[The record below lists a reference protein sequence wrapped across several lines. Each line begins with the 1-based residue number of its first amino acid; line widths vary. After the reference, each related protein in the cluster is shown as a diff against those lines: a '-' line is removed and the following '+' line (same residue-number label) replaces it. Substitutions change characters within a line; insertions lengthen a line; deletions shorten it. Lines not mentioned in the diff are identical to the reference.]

1 VRSEAPNEP
10 ARRRPVRTCTL
21 CGIHHT
27 VRRKGSISASDPPN
41 GGEPDSRPGA
51 GDARPGQLTQITRA
65 MVAIY
70 KDQFGRGPTHA
81 RSHYA
86 GPDMIVCALEDT
98 LTPIERTLVSI
109 GEHQR
114 LRDIRALFQH
124 TAEDAFR
131 SAVEDITGR
140 TVVAFSS
147 GFDTNA
153 DVATEVFL
161 LERPNG
167 ERSAPA

>member
-1 VRSEAPNEP
+1 MSANETSTEDGAETRSP
-10 ARRRPVRTCTL
+10 RR
-21 CGIHHT
+21 
-27 VRRKGSISASDPPN
+27 D
-41 GGEPDSRPGA
+41 E
-51 GDARPGQLTQITRA
+51 RPGQLTQITRA

-98 LTPIERTLVSI
+98 LTPIERTLVSL

-124 TAEDAFR
+124 TAEATFR
-131 SAVEDITGR
+131 SSVEDITGR
-140 TVVAFSS
+140 KVVAFSS

-161 LERPNG
+161 FERLTT
-167 ERSAPA
+167 ERRPAE

>member
-1 VRSEAPNEP
+1 MSANETSTEDEAERRSSQRDE
-10 ARRRPVRTCTL
+10 
-21 CGIHHT
+21 
-27 VRRKGSISASDPPN
+27 
-41 GGEPDSRPGA
+41 
-51 GDARPGQLTQITRA
+51 RPGQLTQITRA

-70 KDQFGRGPTHA
+70 KDQFGRGPTYA

-86 GPDMIVCALEDT
+86 GPDIIVCALEDT
-98 LTPIERTLVSI
+98 LTPIERTLVSL

-124 TAEDAFR
+124 TAETAFR

-140 TVVAFSS
+140 KVVAFSS

-161 LERPNG
+161 MERLTT
-167 ERSAPA
+167 ERSASD

>member
-1 VRSEAPNEP
+1 MSVNETSSDDEAEGRGA
-10 ARRRPVRTCTL
+10 ARET
-21 CGIHHT
+21 
-27 VRRKGSISASDPPN
+27 
-41 GGEPDSRPGA
+41 
-51 GDARPGQLTQITRA
+51 RPGQLTQVTRA

-81 RSHYA
+81 HSHYA
-86 GPDMIVCALEDT
+86 GSDMIVCALEDT
-98 LTPIERTLVSI
+98 LTPIERTLVAI

-114 LRDIRALFQH
+114 LRDIRMLFQH

-140 TVVAFSS
+140 KVVAFSS
-147 GFDTNA
+147 GFDTKA

-161 LERPNG
+161 FERLPG
-167 ERSAPA
+167 DRPA

>member
-1 VRSEAPNEP
+1 MSINETSTEDEAE
-10 ARRRPVRTCTL
+10 
-21 CGIHHT
+21 
-27 VRRKGSISASDPPN
+27 
-41 GGEPDSRPGA
+41 SRGTAPET
-51 GDARPGQLTQITRA
+51 RPGQLTQVTRA

-81 RSHYA
+81 HSHYA
-86 GPDMIVCALEDT
+86 GSDMIVCALEDT
-98 LTPIERTLVSI
+98 LTPIERTLVAI

-114 LRDIRALFQH
+114 LRDIRMLFQH

-140 TVVAFSS
+140 RVIAFSS
-147 GFDTNA
+147 GFDTKA

-161 LERPNG
+161 FERLPGERP
-167 ERSAPA
+167 A

>member
-1 VRSEAPNEP
+1 MSANEASTEDEVASRSAQRDE
-10 ARRRPVRTCTL
+10 
-21 CGIHHT
+21 
-27 VRRKGSISASDPPN
+27 
-41 GGEPDSRPGA
+41 
-51 GDARPGQLTQITRA
+51 RPGQLTQVTRA

-86 GPDMIVCALEDT
+86 GPDMVVCALEDT
-98 LTPIERTLVSI
+98 LTPIERTLVSL

-124 TAEDAFR
+124 TAEDTFR

-140 TVVAFSS
+140 KVVAFTS

-153 DVATEVFL
+153 DVATETFL
-161 LERPNG
+161 FERLPTDRPSPDG
-167 ERSAPA
+167 TG

>member
-1 VRSEAPNEP
+1 MSANESSAEDEVESHSA
-10 ARRRPVRTCTL
+10 AR
-21 CGIHHT
+21 
-27 VRRKGSISASDPPN
+27 D
-41 GGEPDSRPGA
+41 E
-51 GDARPGQLTQITRA
+51 RPGQLTQVTRA

-98 LTPIERTLVSI
+98 LTPIERTLVAI
-109 GEHQR
+109 GELQR
-114 LRDIRALFQH
+114 LRDIRMLFQH
-124 TAEDAFR
+124 TAEDTFR

-140 TVVAFSS
+140 KVVAFSS
-147 GFDTNA
+147 GFDTRA

-161 LERPNG
+161 LERVVAGN
-167 ERSAPA
+167 PA

>member
-1 VRSEAPNEP
+1 M
-10 ARRRPVRTCTL
+10 
-21 CGIHHT
+21 
-27 VRRKGSISASDPPN
+27 SASDTSTGDEAN
-41 GGEPDSRPGA
+41 GRTAARDE
-51 GDARPGQLTQITRA
+51 RPGQLTQVTRA

-98 LTPIERTLVSI
+98 LTPIERTLVSL

-124 TAEDAFR
+124 TAEDTFR
-131 SAVEDITGR
+131 SAVEEITGR
-140 TVVAFSS
+140 KVVAFSS

-161 LERPNG
+161 LERVHV
-167 ERSAPA
+167 ERSSAE

>member
-1 VRSEAPNEP
+1 MSANDTFTGDETNGRTA
-10 ARRRPVRTCTL
+10 AR
-21 CGIHHT
+21 
-27 VRRKGSISASDPPN
+27 D
-41 GGEPDSRPGA
+41 E
-51 GDARPGQLTQITRA
+51 RPGQLTQVTRA

-98 LTPIERTLVSI
+98 LTPIERTLVAL

-124 TAEDAFR
+124 TAEDTFR
-131 SAVEDITGR
+131 SAVEGITGR
-140 TVVAFSS
+140 KVVAFSS
-147 GFDTNA
+147 GFDTRA

-161 LERPNG
+161 LERVQT
-167 ERSAPA
+167 ERPPAE

>member
-1 VRSEAPNEP
+1 MSANEASAEDEVENHSP
-10 ARRRPVRTCTL
+10 AR
-21 CGIHHT
+21 
-27 VRRKGSISASDPPN
+27 
-41 GGEPDSRPGA
+41 
-51 GDARPGQLTQITRA
+51 DARPGQLTQVTRA

-98 LTPIERTLVSI
+98 LTPIERTLVAI

-131 SAVEDITGR
+131 SAVEEITGR
-140 TVVAFSS
+140 NVIAFSS
-147 GFDTNA
+147 GFDTRA

-161 LERPNG
+161 LERTTIRRETG
-167 ERSAPA
+167 

>member
-1 VRSEAPNEP
+1 MAANESSTEDE
-10 ARRRPVRTCTL
+10 VE
-21 CGIHHT
+21 IHSP
-27 VRRKGSISASDPPN
+27 RD
-41 GGEPDSRPGA
+41 E
-51 GDARPGQLTQITRA
+51 RPGQLTQVTRA

-98 LTPIERTLVSI
+98 LTPIERTLAAI

-124 TAEDAFR
+124 TAEDEFR

-140 TVVAFSS
+140 KVVAFSS

-161 LERPNG
+161 LERATTTR
-167 ERSAPA
+167 ERE

>member
-1 VRSEAPNEP
+1 MSVNETSTGDGTGERP
-10 ARRRPVRTCTL
+10 AQR
-21 CGIHHT
+21 
-27 VRRKGSISASDPPN
+27 D
-41 GGEPDSRPGA
+41 E
-51 GDARPGQLTQITRA
+51 RPGQLTQVTRA

-98 LTPIERTLVSI
+98 LTPIERTLVAL

-124 TAEDAFR
+124 TAEDTFR
-131 SAVEDITGR
+131 SAVEEITGR
-140 TVVAFSS
+140 KVIAFSS
-147 GFDTNA
+147 GFDTKA

-161 LERPNG
+161 FERLTT
-167 ERSAPA
+167 ERAAHD

>member
-1 VRSEAPNEP
+1 MAASESSAEDEIENQFAPRDE
-10 ARRRPVRTCTL
+10 
-21 CGIHHT
+21 
-27 VRRKGSISASDPPN
+27 
-41 GGEPDSRPGA
+41 
-51 GDARPGQLTQITRA
+51 RPGQLTQVTRA

-114 LRDIRALFQH
+114 LRDIRALFQS
-124 TAEDAFR
+124 TAEDEFR
-131 SAVEDITGR
+131 SAVEGITGR
-140 TVVAFSS
+140 KVVAFSS
-147 GFDTNA
+147 GFDSSA

-161 LERPNG
+161 LERVTAAR
-167 ERSAPA
+167 ETD

>member
-1 VRSEAPNEP
+1 
-10 ARRRPVRTCTL
+10 
-21 CGIHHT
+21 
-27 VRRKGSISASDPPN
+27 
-41 GGEPDSRPGA
+41 
-51 GDARPGQLTQITRA
+51 
-65 MVAIY
+65 
-70 KDQFGRGPTHA
+70 
-81 RSHYA
+81 
-86 GPDMIVCALEDT
+86 MIVCALEDT

-124 TAEDAFR
+124 TAEDTFR

-140 TVVAFSS
+140 KVVAFSS

-161 LERPNG
+161 FERAAGERP
-167 ERSAPA
+167 A

>member
-1 VRSEAPNEP
+1 MSANE
-10 ARRRPVRTCTL
+10 T
-21 CGIHHT
+21 
-27 VRRKGSISASDPPN
+27 S
-41 GGEPDSRPGA
+41 A
-51 GDARPGQLTQITRA
+51 GDAAEVRPTQREDRPGQLTQVTRA

-70 KDQFGRGPTHA
+70 KEQFGRGPTHA

-98 LTPIERTLVSI
+98 LTPIERTLVTL

-124 TAEDAFR
+124 TAEDTFR
-131 SAVEDITGR
+131 SAVEEITGR
-140 TVVAFSS
+140 KVVAFSS

-161 LERPNG
+161 FERLTSDRG
-167 ERSAPA
+167 VQDGRDGGTAAESR

>member
-1 VRSEAPNEP
+1 MPVDETLTDDEAESRGS
-10 ARRRPVRTCTL
+10 AR
-21 CGIHHT
+21 
-27 VRRKGSISASDPPN
+27 D
-41 GGEPDSRPGA
+41 E
-51 GDARPGQLTQITRA
+51 RPGQLTQVTRA

-98 LTPIERTLVSI
+98 LTPIERTLVAI

-114 LRDIRALFQH
+114 LRDIRMLFQH
-124 TAEDAFR
+124 TAESTFR
-131 SAVEDITGR
+131 SAVEEITGR
-140 TVVAFSS
+140 KVVAFSS
-147 GFDTNA
+147 GFDTVA

-161 LERPNG
+161 FERAAG
-167 ERSAPA
+167 ERLS

>member
-1 VRSEAPNEP
+1 MSVNETSTEDEAESRDA
-10 ARRRPVRTCTL
+10 ARDT
-21 CGIHHT
+21 
-27 VRRKGSISASDPPN
+27 
-41 GGEPDSRPGA
+41 
-51 GDARPGQLTQITRA
+51 RPGQLTQVTRA

-81 RSHYA
+81 HSHYA
-86 GPDMIVCALEDT
+86 GSDMLVCALEDT

-114 LRDIRALFQH
+114 LRDIRMLFQH
-124 TAEDAFR
+124 TAEDTFR

-140 TVVAFSS
+140 KVVAFSS
-147 GFDTNA
+147 GFDTRA

-161 LERPNG
+161 FERLPGERP
-167 ERSAPA
+167 A

>member
-1 VRSEAPNEP
+1 MSVDTTSTEDEAGSRGA
-10 ARRRPVRTCTL
+10 AR
-21 CGIHHT
+21 
-27 VRRKGSISASDPPN
+27 D
-41 GGEPDSRPGA
+41 E
-51 GDARPGQLTQITRA
+51 RPGQLTQVTRA

-98 LTPIERTLVSI
+98 LTPIERTLVAI

-114 LRDIRALFQH
+114 LRDIRMLFQH
-124 TAEDAFR
+124 TAEHTFR
-131 SAVEDITGR
+131 SAVEEITGR
-140 TVVAFSS
+140 KVVAFSS

-161 LERPNG
+161 LERLAG
-167 ERSAPA
+167 ERPA

>member
-1 VRSEAPNEP
+1 MSANETSSEDEAEGRGA
-10 ARRRPVRTCTL
+10 AR
-21 CGIHHT
+21 
-27 VRRKGSISASDPPN
+27 D
-41 GGEPDSRPGA
+41 E
-51 GDARPGQLTQITRA
+51 RPGQLTQVTRA

-98 LTPIERTLVSI
+98 LTPIERTLVAI

-114 LRDIRALFQH
+114 LRDIRMLFQH
-124 TAEDAFR
+124 TAEDTFR
-131 SAVEDITGR
+131 SAIEDITGR
-140 TVVAFSS
+140 KVVAFSS
-147 GFDTNA
+147 GFDTIA

-161 LERPNG
+161 LERAAG
-167 ERSAPA
+167 ERTA

>member
-1 VRSEAPNEP
+1 MPVDETLTDDEAASRGS
-10 ARRRPVRTCTL
+10 AR
-21 CGIHHT
+21 
-27 VRRKGSISASDPPN
+27 D
-41 GGEPDSRPGA
+41 E
-51 GDARPGQLTQITRA
+51 RPGQLTQVTRA

-98 LTPIERTLVSI
+98 LTPIERTLVAI

-114 LRDIRALFQH
+114 LRDIRMLFQH
-124 TAEDAFR
+124 TAESTFR
-131 SAVEDITGR
+131 SAVEEITGR
-140 TVVAFSS
+140 KVVAFSS
-147 GFDTNA
+147 GFDTVA

-161 LERPNG
+161 FERAAGGRP
-167 ERSAPA
+167 S

>member
-1 VRSEAPNEP
+1 MAVNESS
-10 ARRRPVRTCTL
+10 AEDEVE
-21 CGIHHT
+21 IHT
-27 VRRKGSISASDPPN
+27 TRD
-41 GGEPDSRPGA
+41 E
-51 GDARPGQLTQITRA
+51 RPGQLTQVTRA

-98 LTPIERTLVSI
+98 LTAI

-124 TAEDAFR
+124 TAEDEFR
-131 SAVEDITGR
+131 SAVEEITGR
-140 TVVAFSS
+140 KVVAFSS

-161 LERPNG
+161 LERATTTR
-167 ERSAPA
+167 ERE